1 MENGM
6 AAISMGRWVL
16 VDIKVLV
23 KPDILHV
30 SDELDSH

>member
-23 KPDILHV
+23 KHITSV
-30 SDELDSH
+30 SYT